1 MIRFTWLQFRTQ
13 AAVVCGALAVLA
25 VVLAVTGW
33 HLARLYDTTAAACK
47 ARGDCAAAM
56 NAFAGSDSS
65 LQSFVKLL
73 LLAAP
78 ALIGMFWGAPLIARE
93 FETGTFRLAW
103 TQDVTPTRW
112 LAIKLGVVGLASV
125 AAAGLLSLMV
135 TWWSSPI
142 DKAFMDQWGVFSL
155 RDITPIGYAAFAFA
169 LGVTAGMLIR
179 RTVPAM
185 AITVAVFAAVQVV
198 MPLWIRPHLI
208 TPVHTTSPLNIGV
221 RGAALQET
229 GVTGNGR
236 LQVVEAPNVPG
247 AWVYSSQIVTPAG
260 RLASSE
266 PATRPCTIGSG
277 QACDAYIARL
287 HLRQAVTY
295 QPASRY
301 WAFQWYE
308 TAIFLGL
315 AVILAGACFWL
326 IRRRRSEELHI
337 PHPHANR
344 KTPALQRSG

>member
-1 MIRFTWLQFRTQ
+1 MIRFTWLRFRAQ
-13 AAVVCGALAVLA
+13 AAVAFGALAVLA

-47 ARGDCAAAM
+47 ARGDCSAAM
-56 NAFAGSDSS
+56 SAFASNDND
-65 LQSFVKLL
+65 LQSFLRLVLL
-73 LLAAP
+73 FAP

-142 DKAFMDQWGVFSL
+142 DKAGMDPWAVFTQ

-185 AITVAVFAAVQVV
+185 AITLAVFAAVQVV
-198 MPLWIRPHLI
+198 MPLWIRPRLI
-208 TPVHTTSPLNIGV
+208 TPARTTSPLNI
-221 RGAALQET
+221 AALQAT
-229 GVTGNGR
+229 GTTGTNGR
-236 LQVVEAPNVPG
+236 LQVIEPANIPG
-247 AWVYSSQIVTPAG
+247 AWVYSSSIVTPAG
-260 RLASSE
+260 QLAATE
-266 PATRPCTIGSG
+266 PATRACATGSG
-277 QACDAYIARL
+277 QACDAYIATL
-287 HLRQAVTY
+287 HLRQPVTY

-315 AVILAGACFWL
+315 AIILAGACFWQ
-326 IRRRRSEELHI
+326 IRRRRSEELHLL
-337 PHPHANR
+337 HPHANR
-344 KTPALQRSG
+344 KTPALERSG

>member
-13 AAVVCGALAVLA
+13 AAIVFGALAVLA
-25 VVLAVTGW
+25 VVLAATGW
-33 HLARLYDTTAAACK
+33 HLAHLYDTTAAACK

-56 NAFAGSDSS
+56 NAFASNDGG
-65 LQSFVKLL
+65 LQDFMKPL

-103 TQDVTPTRW
+103 TQNVTPTRW

-142 DKAFMDQWGVFSL
+142 DKAFTNQWGVFSE
-155 RDITPIGYAAFAFA
+155 RDITPVGYAAFAFA
-169 LGVTAGMLIR
+169 LGVTAGLLIR

-185 AITVAVFAAVQVV
+185 AVTVAVFAAVQVV

-208 TPVHTTSPLNIGV
+208 TPVHTASPLDI
-221 RGAALQET
+221 ASLQET

-236 LQVVEAPNVPG
+236 LQVIAPPNISG

-266 PATRPCTIGSG
+266 PATRPCTTGSG

-287 HLRQAVTY
+287 HLRQTVTY

-301 WAFQWYE
+301 WVFQWYE

-315 AVILAGACFWL
+315 AVILAGVCFWR

-337 PHPHANR
+337 LRPNSNR
-344 KTPALQRSG
+344 KTPALERSG

>member
-1 MIRFTWLQFRTQ
+1 VIRFAWLQFRTQ
-13 AAVVCGALAVLA
+13 AAVVFGALAVIA

-33 HLARLYDTTAAACK
+33 HLAHLYDTTAAACT
-47 ARGDCAAAM
+47 ARRDCAAAM
-56 NAFAGSDSS
+56 NAFASNGSF
-65 LQSFVKLL
+65 LQSFVKILV
-73 LLAAP
+73 LAAP
-78 ALIGMFWGAPLIARE
+78 ALIGMFWGAPLVARE

-112 LAIKLGVVGLASV
+112 LAIKLCVAGLASV

-142 DKAFMDQWGVFSL
+142 DKAFVDQWGVFNL

-185 AITVAVFAAVQVV
+185 AITLAVFAAVQVV

-208 TPVHTTSPLNIGV
+208 TPVHATSPLNI
-221 RGAALQET
+221 ATLQET

-236 LQVVEAPNVPG
+236 LQVVEPPNVSG

-266 PATRPCTIGSG
+266 PATRPCTTGSG

-287 HLRQAVTY
+287 HLRQSVTY
-295 QPASRY
+295 QPAGRY

-315 AVILAGACFWL
+315 AVILAGVCFWR

-337 PHPHANR
+337 LHPHANR

>member
-13 AAVVCGALAVLA
+13 AAVAFGGLAAFA

-33 HLARLYDTTAAACK
+33 HLAHLYDTTAAACK
-47 ARGDCAAAM
+47 ARGDCAAALS
-56 NAFAGSDSS
+56 AFASNDQD

-142 DKAFMDQWGVFSL
+142 GKASMDQWAVFSQ

-169 LGVTAGMLIR
+169 LGVTAGLLIR
-179 RTVPAM
+179 RTVPVM

-208 TPVHTTSPLNIGV
+208 TPVRTTSPLNI
-221 RGAALQET
+221 AALQET
-229 GVTGNGR
+229 GMTGNGR
-236 LQVVEAPNVPG
+236 LQVIEAANIPG

-260 RLASSE
+260 QPASSE
-266 PATRPCTIGSG
+266 PATQACTTGSG

-315 AVILAGACFWL
+315 AVILAGVCFWQ

-337 PHPHANR
+337 SHPHANW
-344 KTPALQRSG
+344 KTPALERSG

>member
-1 MIRFTWLQFRTQ
+1 MIRFTWLRFRAQ
-13 AAVVCGALAVLA
+13 AAVVFGALAALA

-33 HLARLYDTTAAACK
+33 HLARLYDTAAAACQP
-47 ARGDCAAAM
+47 RGDCSAAM
-56 NAFAGSDSS
+56 NAFASSDSS
-65 LQSFVKLL
+65 LQSFLRLVLL
-73 LLAAP
+73 FAP
-78 ALIGMFWGAPLIARE
+78 ALIGMFWGAPLLARE

-112 LAIKLGVVGLASV
+112 LAVKLGVVGLASV

-142 DKAFMDQWGVFSL
+142 DTAGMDPWAAFSQ
-155 RDITPIGYAAFAFA
+155 RDITPVGYAAFAFA

-185 AITVAVFAAVQVV
+185 AITLAVFAAVQVV
-198 MPLWIRPHLI
+198 MRLWIRPRLI
-208 TPVHTTSPLNIGV
+208 TPARTTSPLNI
-221 RGAALQET
+221 AALQAT
-229 GVTGNGR
+229 GMTGAVNGR
-236 LQVVEAPNVPG
+236 LQVIEPADIPG
-247 AWVYSSQIVTPAG
+247 AWVYSSQIITQAG
-260 RLASSE
+260 QPASSE
-266 PATRPCTIGSG
+266 PATQACTTGSG
-277 QACDAYIARL
+277 QACDAYIATL
-287 HLRQAVTY
+287 HLRQTVTY

-315 AVILAGACFWL
+315 AVILAGACFWQ

-337 PHPHANR
+337 LHLHAFR
-344 KTPALQRSG
+344 KTPALERSG

>member
-13 AAVVCGALAVLA
+13 AAVVFGALAVLA

-56 NAFAGSDSS
+56 NAFASNDGG
-65 LQSFVKLL
+65 LQSFVKIL

-142 DKAFMDQWGVFSL
+142 DKAFMDQWGVFNL
-155 RDITPIGYAAFAFA
+155 RDITPVGYAAFAFA

-185 AITVAVFAAVQVV
+185 AITLAVFAAAQVV
-198 MPLWIRPHLI
+198 MGLYIRPPPHHAGPHHLAAQYRGAPGNRGDGERPPASGRAPEHAWRLGLLQPDRHPGRPSGLQR
-208 TPVHTTSPLNIGV
+208 TGYPALHDGLRPGV
-221 RGAALQET
+221 R
-229 GVTGNGR
+229 
-236 LQVVEAPNVPG
+236 
-247 AWVYSSQIVTPAG
+247 
-260 RLASSE
+260 
-266 PATRPCTIGSG
+266 
-277 QACDAYIARL
+277 RL
-287 HLRQAVTY
+287 HRQASPPAVSDVSAR
-295 QPASRY
+295 QPL
-301 WAFQWYE
+301 
-308 TAIFLGL
+308 LGL
-315 AVILAGACFWL
+315 PVVRNGDL
-326 IRRRRSEELHI
+326 
-337 PHPHANR
+337 P
-344 KTPALQRSG
+344 RSGRHPGRSLLLADPPPSL

>member
-1 MIRFTWLQFRTQ
+1 MIRFTWLRFRVQ
-13 AAVVCGALAVLA
+13 AAVVFGALAILA

-33 HLARLYDTTAAACK
+33 HLARLYDTTAAACQP
-47 ARGDCAAAM
+47 RGDCSAAM
-56 NAFAGSDSS
+56 NAFANSDSS
-65 LQSFVKLL
+65 LQSFVKVL

-112 LAIKLGVVGLASV
+112 LAVKLGVIGLASV
-125 AAAGLLSLMV
+125 AAAGLLSVMV

-142 DKAFMDQWGVFSL
+142 DKALTDQWAAFTQQ
-155 RDITPIGYAAFAFA
+155 DITPVGYAAFAFA

-179 RTVPAM
+179 RTGPAM
-185 AITVAVFAAVQVV
+185 AITLAVFAAVQVV
-198 MPLWIRPHLI
+198 MRLWIRPHLI
-208 TPVHTTSPLNIGV
+208 TPVHTTTPLNI
-221 RGAALQET
+221 AALQET

-236 LQVVEAPNVPG
+236 LQVIEPANIPG
-247 AWVYSSQIVTPAG
+247 AWVFSSQIVTPAG
-260 RLASSE
+260 QLASSE
-266 PATRPCTIGSG
+266 PATRACTTVGAG

-287 HLRQAVTY
+287 HLRQVVTY

-315 AVILAGACFWL
+315 AVILAGICFWQ

-337 PHPHANR
+337 LHLHAFR
-344 KTPALQRSG
+344 KTPALERSG

>member
-1 MIRFTWLQFRTQ
+1 MIRFTWLRFRVQ
-13 AAVVCGALAVLA
+13 AAVVFGALAALA
-25 VVLAVTGW
+25 VVLAVTGLD
-33 HLARLYDTTAAACK
+33 LARLYDTTAAACQ

-56 NAFAGSDSS
+56 NAFASDDSG

-78 ALIGMFWGAPLIARE
+78 ALIGMFWGAPLVARE

-112 LAIKLGVVGLASV
+112 LAIKLGVAGLASV
-125 AAAGLLSLMV
+125 AAAGLLSAMV

-142 DKAFMDQWGVFSL
+142 DKAVMDQWGVFNL
-155 RDITPIGYAAFAFA
+155 RDITPVGYAAFAFA

-185 AITVAVFAAVQVV
+185 AITLAVFAAVQVV
-198 MPLWIRPHLI
+198 MSLWIRPRLI
-208 TPVHTTSPLNIGV
+208 TPVHTTSPLNI
-221 RGAALQET
+221 AALQAT

-236 LQVVEAPNVPG
+236 LQVIEPANIPG

-260 RLASSE
+260 QLASSE
-266 PATRPCTIGSG
+266 PATQACTTGTG
-277 QACDAYIARL
+277 QACDAYIATL
-287 HLRQAVTY
+287 HLRQPVTY

-315 AVILAGACFWL
+315 AVILAGICFWQ

-337 PHPHANR
+337 PHLHANQ
-344 KTPALQRSG
+344 KTPALQRSR

>member
-1 MIRFTWLQFRTQ
+1 MIRFTWLQFRAQ
-13 AAVVCGALAVLA
+13 AAVVFGALAVLA

-56 NAFAGSDSS
+56 NAFASNDGD
-65 LQSFVKLL
+65 LQGTVKLL

-103 TQDVTPTRW
+103 TQDITPTRW

-142 DKAFMDQWGVFSL
+142 DKAFMDQWGVFSQ
-155 RDITPIGYAAFAFA
+155 RDITPVGYAAFAFA

-185 AITVAVFAAVQVV
+185 AITLAVFAAVQVV

-208 TPVHTTSPLNIGV
+208 TPVHTTTPLNI
-221 RGAALQET
+221 AALQET

-236 LQVVEAPNVPG
+236 LQVIEPPNIPG

-260 RLASSE
+260 QPASSE
-266 PATRPCTIGSG
+266 PATQACTANTG
-277 QACDAYIARL
+277 QACDTYIARL
-287 HLRQAVTY
+287 HLRQPVTY

-315 AVILAGACFWL
+315 AVILAGVCFWR

-337 PHPHANR
+337 LHPHANR